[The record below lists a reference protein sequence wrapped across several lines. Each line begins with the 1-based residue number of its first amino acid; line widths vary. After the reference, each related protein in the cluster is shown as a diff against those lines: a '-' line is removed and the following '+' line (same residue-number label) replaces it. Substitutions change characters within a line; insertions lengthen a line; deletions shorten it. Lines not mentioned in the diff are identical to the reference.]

1 MHAKDDAVI
10 TVRIKDLEHVVAK
23 MARVPEKSVSSKE
36 SEKLKLLD
44 LQLQQHI
51 FGQDAAIREVSSAIQ
66 RSRAGFNSPTRP
78 VASFLFVGPTGVG
91 KTELARQLALLLGI
105 PLHRFDMSEYQE
117 KHTVARLIG
126 APPGYVGYE
135 EGGLLTEAVRK
146 SPHAVL
152 LLDEIEKAHPD
163 IFNTLLQVL
172 DYATLTDNS
181 GRKADFRNVIIIL
194 TSNAGARE
202 MTKHKLGFGE
212 DRKLDAVDAAVK
224 GIFSPEFRNRL
235 DSIVTFNALPEE
247 RILEIVD
254 KEMKLFKDQIKGRKI
269 LVSLTEAGRK
279 YLAKKGYSPDF
290 GARELSR
297 VIQNEIK
304 KPLAEEALFG
314 KLSKGGSVTID
325 YDGEKILFEYA

>member
-1 MHAKDDAVI
+1 MS
-10 TVRIKDLEHVVAK
+10 
-23 MARVPEKSVSSKE
+23 RVPEKSVSSKE
-36 SEKLKLLD
+36 SEKLRSLEAD
-44 LQLQQHI
+44 LSQQI
-51 FGQDAAIREVSSAIQ
+51 FGQEKAIHEVSSAIQ
-66 RSRAGFNSPTRP
+66 RSRAGFGNPTRP

-91 KTELARQLALLLGI
+91 KTELARSLSALLGVT
-105 PLHRFDMSEYQE
+105 LHRFDMSEYQE

-172 DYATLTDNS
+172 DYATLTDNN
-181 GRKADFRNVIIIL
+181 GRKADFRNIIIIL

-202 MTKHKLGFGE
+202 MTRQQVGFGG
-212 DRKLDAVDAAVK
+212 DKQRDAVDSAVK

-235 DSIVTFNALPEE
+235 DGIITFNPLPQEM
-247 RILEIVD
+247 ILKIVD
-254 KEMKLFKDQIKGRKI
+254 KEIDLFRAQIKSKRI
-269 LVSLTEAGRK
+269 MIVMTDECRS
-279 YLAKKGYSPDF
+279 YLARKGYSSDF

-304 KPLAEEALFG
+304 KRLAEEALFG
-314 KLSKGGSVTID
+314 KLTKGGIAHLGF
-325 YDGEKILFEYA
+325 DGENVTFDFS